1 MTATPSLDVRCPQC
15 GALVRAGADW
25 CTLCYA
31 DLRPAPDPAPEPE
44 PALPGPADLT
54 VGVPEDEGVAGQPRR
69 GRHARLDPAYDGSGA
84 PTDADPETGLSV
96 DAMLALLAAENDQPL
111 QGLTSRLDTTGS
123 RVVAMVGGFVVVM
136 VVIFALMYLVGSLL

>member
-1 MTATPSLDVRCPQC
+1 MRCPQC

-31 DLRPAPDPAPEPE
+31 DLRPAPEPE
-44 PALPGPADLT
+44 PAVPGPADLT

-69 GRHARLDPAYDGSGA
+69 GRHARLDPAYDGAA
-84 PTDADPETGLSV
+84 PTDADPDTGLSV